1 MSVEDVLK
9 NNRDPRKWA
18 DVKRVWP
25 ELYAEL
31 YKLNGGGVLPSP
43 NETKPYLRSQ
53 KENKMSPK
61 QMTGGISFF
70 ANHNDPSTSGR
81 QMGISLESADNPRD
95 QWFCAMRFE
104 YVDWV
109 PQGNGR
115 VKPVNKPDIDLEG
128 RINYKKYLA
137 GRRLKVTNVANG
149 RAVIVRPADV
159 GPGIEKRII
168 DVSETAIF
176 ELDAVTDNQVKVE
189 WVDPSTPLGLIEGQA
204 SRRY

>member
-43 NETKPYLRSQ
+43 METKYYPTAQEIALQ
-53 KENKMSPK
+53 PK

-70 ANHNDPSTSGR
+70 ANHNDESTAGR
-81 QMGISLESADNPRD
+81 SMGITGESADNPRD

-104 YVDWV
+104 YVDWRI
-109 PQGNGR
+109 QGNGLI
-115 VKPVNKPDIDLEG
+115 KPVTYPEIGLPE
-128 RINYKKYLA
+128 RIAFKQYLA
-137 GRRLKVTNVANG
+137 SRRLKVTHVANG
-149 RAVIVRPADV
+149 RAVVVRPADV
-159 GPGIEKRII
+159 GPGIAKRVV
-168 DVSETAIF
+168 DVSETAIN
-176 ELDAVTDNQVKVE
+176 ELKAVTDDLVKVE
-189 WVDPSTPLGLIEGQA
+189 WVSPETKLGPSSL
-204 SRRY
+204 

>member
-31 YKLNGGGVLPSP
+31 YKLNGGNVLPSP
-43 NETKPYLRSQ
+43 METKYHPSTLEIALQ
-53 KENKMSPK
+53 PVDMV
-61 QMTGGISFF
+61 GGISFF
-70 ANHNDPSTSGR
+70 ANHNDASTAGR
-81 QMGISLESADNPRD
+81 QMGITGESADNPKD

-109 PQGNGR
+109 EQPNGR
-115 VKPVNKPDIDLEG
+115 IKPVNAPDIDFES
-128 RINYKKYLA
+128 RISFKQYLA

-159 GPGIEKRII
+159 GPGISKRVI

-176 ELDAVTDNQVKVE
+176 ELDAVTDNPVKVE
-189 WVDPSTPLGLIEGQA
+189 WVNPSTPLGPIEGQA
-204 SRRY
+204 SRR